1 MSISIPIK
9 SSTYSCITSTPFL
22 YFEFILSEPFALFL
36 FFPIKVSLGIDN
48 IDAFSEELRRSQN
61 GSIMPTS
68 HGDYLDRAVNSLS
81 MEMNLGVPIELSNSN
96 AVRVVYYLYE

>member
-1 MSISIPIK
+1 
-9 SSTYSCITSTPFL
+9 
-22 YFEFILSEPFALFL
+22 
-36 FFPIKVSLGIDN
+36 
-48 IDAFSEELRRSQN
+48 
-61 GSIMPTS
+61 MPTS